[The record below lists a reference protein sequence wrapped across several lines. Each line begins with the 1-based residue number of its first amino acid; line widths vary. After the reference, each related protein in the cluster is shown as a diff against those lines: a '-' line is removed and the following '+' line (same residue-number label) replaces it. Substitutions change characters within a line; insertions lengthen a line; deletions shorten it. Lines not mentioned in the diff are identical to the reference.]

1 MTYASALRCRRCGR
15 EYPLEALAICDF
27 CFGPVE
33 VVYDYDAIAKNMTKK
48 ALKAAPWSMWR
59 YKDLLPV
66 GENIIDVGLTV
77 TPLVKA
83 NNLGQ
88 RLGLKEL
95 YIKNDCGNP
104 TNSFKDRVVAVA
116 VSKALDFGFRVVA
129 CASTGNL
136 ANSVA
141 AHAAKAGIEAYVV
154 IPADLEQG
162 KVVGTAIYHPNVVTV
177 KGNYDEVNRLCS
189 EIAENHD
196 WGFVNINLRPYYS
209 EGSKSLAY
217 EVAEQLGWR
226 APAYAVVPA
235 ASGSL
240 FTKIWK
246 GLGELHRIGMIDSV
260 ATRMFVS
267 QAAGCAP
274 IVEAY
279 KSGATQIR
287 PVKPNTIAKSIAI
300 GNPADGF
307 YALKTIRESNGGAS
321 AATDPEIIEAMKLL
335 AETEGIFAETAGGV
349 VIACLK
355 HLVESGAIKDDGPT
369 VAYITGNGLKTME
382 AVLGALETPML
393 VDASFDSFEA
403 ALNAA
408 RKGKQGIT

>member
-1 MTYASALRCRRCGR
+1 MSYASALRCRRCGR
-15 EYPLEALAICDF
+15 EFPLEALAICDF

-33 VVYDYDAIAKNMTKK
+33 VAYDYDAIARNMTRKSIE
-48 ALKAAPWSMWR
+48 ASPCTMWR
-59 YKDLLPV
+59 YRDLLPV
-66 GENIIDVGLTV
+66 GENILDIGSSV

-83 NNLGQ
+83 DNLACK
-88 RLGLKEL
+88 LGLKEL
-95 YIKNDCGNP
+95 YIKNDCLNP

-116 VSKALDFGFRVVA
+116 VSKALDFGFDVIA

-141 AHAAKAGIEAYVV
+141 AHAAKAKLKAYVF

-162 KVVGTAIYHPNVVTV
+162 KVVGTAIYGPNVITV

-189 EIAENHD
+189 EVAENYD

-209 EGSKSLAY
+209 EGSKTLAY

-226 APAYAVVPA
+226 APKYAVVPA

-240 FTKIWK
+240 YTKIWK
-246 GLGELHRIGMIDSV
+246 GLGELKKIGLIESV
-260 ATRMFVS
+260 STRMFVA
-267 QAAGCAP
+267 QAAGCGP

-279 KSGATQIR
+279 RTGASQIK

-307 YALKTIRESNGGAS
+307 YALKTIKESGGGAW
-321 AATDPEIIEAMKLL
+321 AVPDPEIIDAIKLL

-349 VIACLK
+349 VIAALK
-355 HLVESGAIKDDGPT
+355 KLAESGDIGTDGPT
-369 VAYITGNGLKTME
+369 VAYITGSGLKTQE
-382 AVLGALETPML
+382 AILGTLDQPLL
-393 VDASFDSFEA
+393 VEPTLISFEA
-403 ALNAA
+403 ALNASG
-408 RKGKQGIT
+408 KGK